1 MPEPTIIEK
10 LRVAQSNYVQQLLDL
25 SDPAKRK
32 PSYSVGGRSISWTE
46 YQRWL
51 LDAIKQLEQQIAELD
66 SDGYLVTAV
75 P

>member
-1 MPEPTIIEK
+1 MPSVADT
-10 LRVAQSNYVQQLLDL
+10 LRTVQSNYAQQLLEL
-25 SDPAKRK
+25 SDPTKRK

-66 SDGYLVTAV
+66 SNGYLVTAV